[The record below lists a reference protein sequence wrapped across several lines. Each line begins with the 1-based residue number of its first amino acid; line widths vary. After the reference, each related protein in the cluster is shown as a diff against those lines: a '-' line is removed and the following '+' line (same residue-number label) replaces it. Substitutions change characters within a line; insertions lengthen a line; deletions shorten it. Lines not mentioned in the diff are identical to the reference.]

1 MYLNGVDSKRLAKAW
16 SVTEDNEHA
25 NTEEPWHVEHI
36 DKHHTLRVIAGDDYE
51 GYSAAVK
58 CQLAGNGVT

>member
-25 NTEEPWHVEHI
+25 DTEG
-36 DKHHTLRVIAGDDYE
+36 LF
-51 GYSAAVK
+51 GYGEVPV
-58 CQLAGNGVT
+58 QPVMG